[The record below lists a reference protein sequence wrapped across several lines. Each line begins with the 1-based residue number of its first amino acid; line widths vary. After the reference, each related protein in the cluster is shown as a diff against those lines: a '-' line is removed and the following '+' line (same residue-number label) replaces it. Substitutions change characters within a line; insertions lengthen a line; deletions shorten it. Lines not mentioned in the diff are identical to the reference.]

1 MKAASWALEH
11 GINVVICNGS
21 AQHTIKAIMDGRKVG
36 TFFTNVQQPANP
48 PELQAA
54 KGESSICYV
63 RYRSS
68 VLSFHAVTILSV
80 RQVYTGY
87 RYTKEAG
94 GWKNPS

>member
-21 AQHTIKAIMDGRKVG
+21 AQHTIKAIMDGRKIG

-54 KGESSICYV
+54 KGKLYCPYLANHNTVSA
-63 RYRSS
+63 
-68 VLSFHAVTILSV
+68 FHNFDFDHFLK
-80 RQVYTGY
+80 RC
-87 RYTKEAG
+87 E
-94 GWKNPS
+94 